1 MHMTI
6 PDSAPAFLI
15 AGSRVNTPSRLR
27 PDCAGLDDTPAST
40 IDRDK
45 LLSHLGRTA
54 LHGSISRNFK
64 GAYRLVVDKETGQK
78 RSVPNL
84 YRVDSDKLGRCEYVM
99 LTSKQY
105 ASVMVIDVD
114 QIGKAGGH
122 PENLNSYVKGVI
134 WSLVQHGIG
143 PAWAGINPVNGKAQ
157 FIWLIDPV
165 YAGENRTSRNMELL
179 KATSHELGELLDHD
193 PHFAHRFSRSPFY
206 TGKSPEAYRWYCQHD
221 RVIRLQDFL
230 RQVREMAGQS
240 QHIKNKRQQF
250 NSGRELINAVKTR
263 REEAQAFKALAD
275 DVENEINA
283 ELDQYDPELIDGVRV
298 RWISQGIAA
307 RDETAF
313 SHALKIGHRLRKA
326 GKRLTDA
333 AIIDAY
339 EHAYNVAQQQG
350 SAGRDS
356 EMPPMRDRQ
365 TMARRVRGYV
375 TQSKT
380 NTSLNSSA
388 PGRATS
394 SERKALATM
403 GRKGGQKSAQRW
415 KTDPDGQYAQNQLRK
430 LEKTHRLKRAQ
441 GRSTKSR
448 ISQMINDQYVQTGTI
463 PSWLEIEKEI
473 GVSRATVARHVSAL
487 KKSGDYPE
495 L

>member
-1 MHMTI
+1 MHMII

-45 LLSHLGRTA
+45 LLAHLGRTA

-165 YAGENRTSRNMELL
+165 HAGENRTSRNMELL

-240 QHIKNKRQQF
+240 QHVKNKRQQF
-250 NSGRELINAVKTR
+250 SSGRELINAVKAR

-275 DVENEINA
+275 DVENEINE

-313 SHALKIGHRLRKA
+313 SHALKVGHRLRRA
-326 GKRLTDA
+326 EKRLTDA

-339 EHAYNVAQQQG
+339 EHAYNVAQQHG
-350 SAGRDS
+350 AAGRDS

-380 NTSLNSSA
+380 NTSLGTSA

-403 GRKGGQKSAQRW
+403 GRKGGQKAAQRW
-415 KTDPDGQYAQNQLRK
+415 KTDPEGQYAQTQRDTL
-430 LEKTHRLKRAQ
+430 KTANKKRAIQ
-441 GRSTKSR
+441 GKSTRAR
-448 ISQMINDQYVQTGTI
+448 ILNTAMDSLAQTGRI
-463 PSWLEIEKEI
+463 PTSREIAEEL
-473 GVSRATVARHVSAL
+473 GVTKRTVNLHLKAL
-487 KKSGDYPE
+487 RESGMLD
-495 L
+495 

>member
-1 MHMTI
+1 MHMII
-6 PDSAPAFLI
+6 PNSAPAFPI
-15 AGSRVNTPSRLR
+15 TGSRVNTPSRLR
-27 PDCAGLDDTPAST
+27 RECAGLDDTPASSL
-40 IDRDK
+40 DREK
-45 LLSHLGRTA
+45 LLSHLGRKA
-54 LHGSISRNFK
+54 LHGSVGRNFK
-64 GAYRLVVDKETGQK
+64 SAYRLVVDEETGKK

-114 QIGKAGGH
+114 QKGEDGGH
-122 PENLNSYVKGVI
+122 PENLNPYVKGVI
-134 WSLVQHGIG
+134 WALVQHGIG
-143 PAWAGINPVNGKAQ
+143 PAWAGINPASGKAQ

-165 YAGENRTSRNMELL
+165 YADKNRTSRNMELL
-179 KATSHELGELLDHD
+179 RATSQELGELLDHD

-275 DVENEINA
+275 DVENEIS
-283 ELDQYDPELIDGVRV
+283 EEIDQYDPELIDGVRV
-298 RWISQGIAA
+298 RWISQGVAA

-326 GKRLTDA
+326 GQRLTDA

-380 NTSLNSSA
+380 NTSLGASA
-388 PGRATS
+388 PGRVTS

-403 GRKGGQKSAQRW
+403 GRKGGQKAAQRW
-415 KTDPDGQYAQNQLRK
+415 KTDPEGQYAQNQLQK
-430 LEKTHRLKRAQ
+430 LKKTHRKKRVEGQTTRAKIQ
-441 GRSTKSR
+441 ALIGEA
-448 ISQMINDQYVQTGTI
+448 YVQTGEVLTRKQI
-463 PSWLEIEKEI
+463 VDETGL
-473 GVSRATVARHVSAL
+473 SRATVTRHLAAL
-487 KKSGDYPE
+487 REQGALPE
-495 L
+495 T

>member
-1 MHMTI
+1 
-6 PDSAPAFLI
+6 
-15 AGSRVNTPSRLR
+15 
-27 PDCAGLDDTPAST
+27 
-40 IDRDK
+40 
-45 LLSHLGRTA
+45 
-54 LHGSISRNFK
+54 
-64 GAYRLVVDKETGQK
+64 
-78 RSVPNL
+78 
-84 YRVDSDKLGRCEYVM
+84 
-99 LTSKQY
+99 
-105 ASVMVIDVD
+105 MVIDVD

-122 PENLNSYVKGVI
+122 PENLNPYVKGVI
-134 WSLVQHGIG
+134 WALVQHGIG
-143 PAWAGINPVNGKAQ
+143 PAWAGINPVSGKAQ

-179 KATSHELGELLDHD
+179 KAASHELGELLDHD

-206 TGKSPEAYRWYCQHD
+206 TGKSTEAYRWYCQHD

-240 QHIKNKRQQF
+240 QHLKNKRQQF
-250 NSGRELINAVKTR
+250 SSGRELINAVKAR

-275 DVENEINA
+275 DVENEINE

-313 SHALKIGHRLRKA
+313 SHALKVGHRLRRA
-326 GKRLTDA
+326 EKRLTDA

-339 EHAYNVAQQQG
+339 EHAYNVAQQHG
-350 SAGRDS
+350 AAGRDS

-380 NTSLNSSA
+380 NTSLGTNA

-403 GRKGGQKSAQRW
+403 GRKGGQKAAQRW
-415 KTDPDGQYAQNQLRK
+415 KTAPDGQYAQHQRDA
-430 LEKTHRLKRAQ
+430 LKAANKKRSIQGKSTRAKVLN
-441 GRSTKSR
+441 TA
-448 ISQMINDQYVQTGTI
+448 MDFLTQTGRLPTGR
-463 PSWLEIEKEI
+463 EIADEL
-473 GVSRATVARHVSAL
+473 GVTKRTANLHLKAL
-487 KKSGDYPE
+487 RETGMLD
-495 L
+495 

>member
-1 MHMTI
+1 MHMII
-6 PDSAPAFLI
+6 PNSAPAFSLT
-15 AGSRVNTPSRLR
+15 GSRVNTPSRLR
-27 PDCAGLDDTPAST
+27 RECAGLDDTPASSL
-40 IDRDK
+40 DREK
-45 LLSHLGRTA
+45 LLSHLGRKA
-54 LHGSISRNFK
+54 LHGSVGRNFK
-64 GAYRLVVDKETGQK
+64 SAYRLVVDEETGKK

-84 YRVDSDKLGRCEYVM
+84 YRADSDKLGRCEYVM

-114 QIGKAGGH
+114 QKGEDEGH
-122 PENLNSYVKGVI
+122 PENLNPYVKAVI
-134 WSLVQHGIG
+134 WALVQHGIG
-143 PAWAGINPVNGKAQ
+143 PAWAGINPASGKAQ

-165 YAGENRTSRNMELL
+165 YADKNRTSRNMELL
-179 KATSHELGELLDHD
+179 RATSQELGELLDHD

-206 TGKSPEAYRWYCQHD
+206 TGNSPEVYRWYCQHD
-221 RVIRLQDFL
+221 RVIRLQDCL

-275 DVENEINA
+275 DVENEIS
-283 ELDQYDPELIDGVRV
+283 EEIDQYDPELIDGVRV
-298 RWISQGIAA
+298 RWISQGVAA

-326 GKRLTDA
+326 GQRLTDA

-350 SAGRDS
+350 GAGRDS

-380 NTSLNSSA
+380 NTSLGASA
-388 PGRATS
+388 PGRVTS

-403 GRKGGQKSAQRW
+403 GRKGGQKAAQRW
-415 KTDPDGQYAQNQLRK
+415 KTDPEGQYAQNQLQK
-430 LEKTHRLKRAQ
+430 LKKTHRKKRVEGQTTRAKIQ
-441 GRSTKSR
+441 ALIGEA
-448 ISQMINDQYVQTGTI
+448 YVQTGEVLTRKQI
-463 PSWLEIEKEI
+463 VDETGL
-473 GVSRATVARHVSAL
+473 SRATVTRHLAAL
-487 KKSGDYPE
+487 REQGALPE
-495 L
+495 T

>member
-1 MHMTI
+1 MII
-6 PDSAPAFLI
+6 PNNAPAIPI

-27 PDCAGLDDTPAST
+27 PDCAGLDDTPASSL
-40 IDRDK
+40 DRDK
-45 LLSHLGRTA
+45 LLAHLGRTA

-64 GAYRLVVDKETGQK
+64 GAYRLVVDKETGKK

-84 YRVDSDKLGRCEYVM
+84 YRIDSDKLGRCEYVM

-134 WSLVQHGIG
+134 WALVQHGIG
-143 PAWAGINPVNGKAQ
+143 PAWAGINPINGKAQ

-165 YAGENRTSRNMELL
+165 YAGKNHTSRNMELL

-206 TGKSPEAYRWYCQHD
+206 TRNSPEAYRWYCQHD

-250 NSGRELINAVKTR
+250 NSGRELINAVKAR

-298 RWISQGIAA
+298 RWISQGVAA

-380 NTSLNSSA
+380 NTSLSSNA
-388 PGRATS
+388 SGRATS

-403 GRKGGQKSAQRW
+403 GRKGGQKAAQRW
-415 KTDPDGQYAQNQLRK
+415 KTDPEGQYAQNQLQK
-430 LEKTHRLKRAQ
+430 LKKTHRKKRVEGQTTRAKIQ
-441 GRSTKSR
+441 ALIGEA
-448 ISQMINDQYVQTGTI
+448 YVQTGEVLTRKQI
-463 PSWLEIEKEI
+463 VDETGL
-473 GVSRATVARHVSAL
+473 SRATVTRHLAAL
-487 KKSGDYPE
+487 REQGALPE
-495 L
+495 M